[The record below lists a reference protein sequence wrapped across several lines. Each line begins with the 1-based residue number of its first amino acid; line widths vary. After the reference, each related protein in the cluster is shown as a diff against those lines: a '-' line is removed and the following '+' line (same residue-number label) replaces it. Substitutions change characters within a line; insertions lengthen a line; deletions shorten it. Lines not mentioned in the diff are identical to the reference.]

1 MEAEAGPPLLSNCIE
16 HTAPCWF
23 LPFHSIAVR
32 TVQSKKAAEVS
43 VGKKLRWKTLWVAVE
58 RQLQRGSCQL
68 VVCKLLEK
76 LLLKLAVILLKH
88 RFCGAPET
96 TLKLCNNLEKL
107 THAHTHTVYAF
118 LCQLLLGEQKIQPKH
133 IVATD
138 SPEDQYRFM
147 KKDSTLAV
155 LTAGFTEGPQTV
167 ESAGSLSSV

>member
-107 THAHTHTVYAF
+107 THAHTHTQFMHFYANYF
-118 LCQLLLGEQKIQPKH
+118 W
-133 IVATD
+133 VNR
-138 SPEDQYRFM
+138 RFSQ
-147 KKDSTLAV
+147 STSW
-155 LTAGFTEGPQTV
+155 PQT
-167 ESAGSLSSV
+167 LQKTNTDL